1 MSFSRFLS
9 VRPELNRPSPCI
21 RHVLYEYDGPKL
33 VLAVDEHERQ
43 VIGVVVDESFEEG
56 VTRWVFAPAAP
67 ADVVA
72 LLEGGTG
79 LRELFTKGTVRI
91 FDLGPKDPTLWE
103 LDGASLADE
112 YLPDAD
118 ATLPE
123 LTPAAREQLLSEQRR
138 LANEQQR
145 PTWADALTNVFIALR
160 KQEPKP
166 LLPLLIAMSGTA
178 VTEAELAAFVRGAD
192 ENESALTQG
201 RMALAKWDN
210 QDVYVDASGN
220 PTIARTKERRAA
232 IYANLALSEEVEAA
246 FTERVDV
253 PEVPAIV
260 ISKTFEPWYAEER
273 KRRTSVYWDDYEKYL
288 RDVKKWPASSI
299 SSLDETTTEVI
310 ERLSRPTRP
319 EAKQTKGLVV
329 GYVQSGKTANFT
341 GVVAKAI
348 DAGYRLIIVL
358 TGTIEILR
366 SQTQR
371 RMDMELMGV
380 ENILAGQDQTDPVV
394 AKELDY
400 QQDDDWKV
408 GRFVRHGAALE
419 QPGVVEIA
427 RVTSHHSDYKR
438 LPQAMTKL
446 KFARKNKQ
454 KPLNDEDNLFHSGAY
469 VAVIKKNS
477 APLKKLIQDL
487 KPLKNDLAE
496 LPVLIIDDE
505 SDQASVDTTNPAK
518 WKKSSAENRKRTTIN
533 QLITEILKIC
543 PRAQY
548 VGYTAT
554 PFANVFVD
562 PDDERD
568 LFPADFVL
576 SLHRPPGYMGVQEF
590 HDVGKRWD
598 DEEQSVANS
607 NEKAHVR
614 PLVGDADTN
623 PDSRTEELQEA
634 LDAWVLSGAIKKFR
648 EVKDSLTYRYRHHTM
663 LVHESV
669 KKDDHSEAADDVRA
683 LWREAKFNSSEGF
696 ARLQKLYSEDFLPVM
711 KARANGAPI
720 PSSFDELK
728 PFIGTA
734 LAEIGIDADPVLI
747 VNSDKEI
754 QTQQKK
760 LDFEAA
766 KVWRILVGGT
776 QLSRGFT
783 VEGLTISYFR
793 RKAGQADTLM
803 QAGRW
808 FGFRPGYQ
816 DLVRLYIRRD
826 FKVDLYAA
834 FEALLMDEEA
844 FRDELS
850 KYAGFDENGMPM
862 LEPRQIPPLVSQ
874 HLPWLKPTARN
885 KMWNAVIANKAPT
898 GIQDLY
904 GLPVRGSDE
913 NRKNFENVVIPLLG
927 HATSEVMLPYELDG
941 KSALQQRAR
950 VGLFGAEQFLKLF
963 EKLYW
968 HPEYEANI
976 KPLRGFIQKAT
987 DDKKI
992 IDWAVVW
999 TWPNTEGR
1007 LVDIPELGGAVSVVR
1022 RKRRVGRI
1030 DFIGSDRKHRAAAM
1044 PITLGKT
1051 VAPLGESPTRGV
1063 VLVSI
1068 VPDREPDEVTTPIKR
1083 EELVGLISIAVP
1095 VKAAPRSNLIQWT
1108 VINSAKPDDVVVDQS
1123 KE

>member
-1 MSFSRFLS
+1 
-9 VRPELNRPSPCI
+9 
-21 RHVLYEYDGPKL
+21 
-33 VLAVDEHERQ
+33 
-43 VIGVVVDESFEEG
+43 
-56 VTRWVFAPAAP
+56 VT
-67 ADVVA
+67 D
-72 LLEGGTG
+72 
-79 LRELFTKGTVRI
+79 
-91 FDLGPKDPTLWE
+91 
-103 LDGASLADE
+103 
-112 YLPDAD
+112 
-118 ATLPE
+118 
-123 LTPAAREQLLSEQRR
+123 
-138 LANEQQR
+138 QR
-145 PTWADALTNVFIALR
+145 PAWADALTNAFVALKNQR
-160 KQEPKP
+160 PTPPLGP
-166 LLPLLIAMSGTA
+166 LLTALAGTA
-178 VTEAELAAFVRGAD
+178 VGDAELVAFIQRAD
-192 ENESALTQG
+192 ENEPALTQA
-201 RMALAKWDN
+201 RIALAKWDS
-210 QDVYVDASGN
+210 QDEYLDQGG
-220 PTIARTKERRAA
+220 PITPARTQERRAA
-232 IYANLALSEEVEAA
+232 IYARLGLSTEVAQA
-246 FTERVDV
+246 FTERI
-253 PEVPAIV
+253 EVFEKPSTT
-260 ISKTFEPWYAEER
+260 ISKVFEPWYAAER
-273 KRRTSVYWDDYEKYL
+273 KLRTSVYWDDYETYL

-341 GVVAKAI
+341 GVVAKGI

-366 SQTQR
+366 AQTQR

-380 ENILAGQDQTDPVV
+380 ENILAGQDPTDPAV

-400 QQDDDWKV
+400 QQDEEWKAK
-408 GRFVRHGAALE
+408 RFVKHGEALNL
-419 QPGVVEIA
+419 PGVVEIA
-427 RVTSHHSDYKR
+427 RVTSHRSDYKR

-454 KPLNDEDNLFHSGAY
+454 KPLNDDENLFHSGAY
-469 VAVIKKNS
+469 VAIIKKNP

-505 SDQASVDTTNPAK
+505 SDQASVDTTNPKK
-518 WKKSSAENRKRTTIN
+518 WKKGSPENRKRTTIN
-533 QLITEILKIC
+533 QLITGILAIC

-598 DEEQSVANS
+598 DEEKTVASS
-607 NEKAHVR
+607 NEKAHIR
-614 PLVGDADTN
+614 SLVGDVDTN
-623 PDSRTEELQEA
+623 PVGRLKELQEA
-634 LDAWVLSGAIKKFR
+634 LDAWVLSGAIKKYR
-648 EVKDSLTYRYRHHTM
+648 EANSELSYRHHTM

-669 KKDDHSEAADDVRA
+669 KRGAHADTAADVRS
-683 LWREAKFNSSEGF
+683 LWSKAKFNSSEGF
-696 ARLQKLYSEDFLPVM
+696 ARLKQLYNDDFMPVM
-711 KARANGAPI
+711 EARAAGAPI
-720 PSSFDELK
+720 PTSFEELK
-728 PFIGTA
+728 PYIGTA
-734 LAEIGIDADPVLI
+734 LAAITIDGDPVLI

-754 QTQQKK
+754 QAQQKK
-760 LDFEAA
+760 LDFEAD

-826 FKVDLYAA
+826 PQDILFDLYEA

-844 FRDELS
+844 FRAELS
-850 KYAGFDENGMPM
+850 QYAGFDEHGMPM

-898 GIQDLY
+898 DIQDLY
-904 GLPVRGSDE
+904 GLPEKGSEE
-913 NRKNFENVVIPLLG
+913 NRKNFDNVVVPLLT
-927 HATSEVMLPYELDG
+927 HATTEVMLPYELDG
-941 KSALQQRAR
+941 KSGQQRAR
-950 VGLFGAEQFLKLF
+950 VGLVDAAQFNQLF
-963 EKLYW
+963 NQLVW

-976 KPLRGFIQKAT
+976 KAFRFFIKKAT
-987 DDKKI
+987 SGKMI
-992 IDWAVVW
+992 TDWAVVW
-999 TWPNTEGR
+999 TWPNTGGR
-1007 LVDIPELGGAVSVVR
+1007 LFGIPELGGDISIVT
-1022 RKRRVGRI
+1022 RKRRGGRI
-1030 DFIGSDRKHRAAAM
+1030 DFVGSDRKHRAAAR
-1044 PITLGKT
+1044 PIALGEA
-1051 VAPLGESPTRGV
+1051 VAPLGKSATRGV
-1063 VLVSI
+1063 ILVSI
-1068 VPDREPDEVTTPIKR
+1068 VPDRKPDDPTKPVGR
-1083 EELVGLISIAVP
+1083 NELVGLISIAVP
-1095 VKAAPRSNLIQWT
+1095 TKAVPRSALIQWT
-1108 VINSAKPDDVVVDQS
+1108 VINSAKPDDVVVDQ
-1123 KE
+1123 KP

>member
-1 MSFSRFLS
+1 MT
-9 VRPELNRPSPCI
+9 E
-21 RHVLYEYDGPKL
+21 
-33 VLAVDEHERQ
+33 
-43 VIGVVVDESFEEG
+43 
-56 VTRWVFAPAAP
+56 T
-67 ADVVA
+67 
-72 LLEGGTG
+72 
-79 LRELFTKGTVRI
+79 
-91 FDLGPKDPTLWE
+91 
-103 LDGASLADE
+103 
-112 YLPDAD
+112 
-118 ATLPE
+118 
-123 LTPAAREQLLSEQRR
+123 
-138 LANEQQR
+138 R
-145 PTWADALTNVFIALR
+145 PTWADALTNVFVAL
-160 KQEPKP
+160 KNQQPTPLGP
-166 LLPLLIAMSGTA
+166 LLKALASTS
-178 VTEAELAAFVRGAD
+178 VSNEELAAFVHQAD
-192 ENESALTQG
+192 ENESALTQA

-210 QDVYVDASGN
+210 QAEYVGQDGGTTL
-220 PTIARTKERRAA
+220 PRTQERRAA
-232 IYANLALSEEVEAA
+232 IYASLGFSDEVAAA
-246 FTERVDV
+246 FTARV
-253 PEVPAIV
+253 EVFEAPAIV
-260 ISKTFEPWYAEER
+260 ISKVFEPWYAKER
-273 KRRTSVYWDDYEKYL
+273 KLRTSVYWDDYEAYL
-288 RDVKKWPASSI
+288 RDVKKWPAPSI

-341 GVVAKAI
+341 GVVAKGI

-366 SQTQR
+366 AQTQR

-380 ENILAGQDQTDPVV
+380 ENILAGQDPNDPAV

-400 QQDDDWKV
+400 QQDEEWKAE
-408 GRFVRHGAALE
+408 RFVKHGDALTL
-419 QPGVVEIA
+419 PGVVEIA
-427 RVTSHHSDYKR
+427 RVTSHRSDYKR

-454 KPLNDEDNLFHSGAY
+454 KPLNDEENLFHSGAY

-518 WKKSSAENRKRTTIN
+518 WKKGSAENRKRTTIN
-533 QLITEILKIC
+533 GLITEILHIC

-576 SLHRPPGYMGVQEF
+576 SLHRPPGYMGVREF

-598 DEEQSVANS
+598 DEERTVANS
-607 NEKAHVR
+607 NELAHIR
-614 PLVGDADTN
+614 PLVGDADTD
-623 PDSRTEELQEA
+623 PAGRIEELQEA
-634 LDAWVLSGAIKKFR
+634 LDAWVLAGAIKKYR
-648 EVKDSLTYRYRHHTM
+648 EANSGLRYRHHTM

-669 KKDDHSEAADDVRA
+669 KKNDHTVTAADVRS
-683 LWREAKFNSSEGF
+683 LWSKAKFNSSEGF
-696 ARLQKLYSEDFLPVM
+696 ARLEKLYNDDFLPVM
-711 KARANGAPI
+711 KARADGAPI
-720 PSSFDELK
+720 PGTFEKLK

-734 LAEIGIDADPVLI
+734 LAAITIDGDPVLI

-754 QTQQKK
+754 QAQQKK
-760 LDFEAA
+760 LDFEAD

-826 FKVDLYAA
+826 SNVDLYEA

-844 FRDELS
+844 FRAELS
-850 KYAGFDENGMPM
+850 QYAGFDEDDMPL

-898 GIQDLY
+898 DIQALY
-904 GLPVRGSDE
+904 GLPERGSKE
-913 NRKNFENVVIPLLG
+913 NHKNFADVVVPLLA
-927 HATSEVMLPYELDG
+927 HATTDVELPYELDG
-941 KSALQQRAR
+941 KAGLKQRAR
-950 VGLFGAEQFLKLF
+950 IGVVGAQEFGQLFDQLA
-963 EKLYW
+963 W

-976 KPLRGFIQKAT
+976 KAFRGFIKKAT
-987 DDKKI
+987 DDQKI
-992 IDWAVVW
+992 TDWAVVW
-999 TWPNTEGR
+999 TWPNTGGR
-1007 LVDIPELGGAVSVVR
+1007 VFDVPELGGDISIVK
-1022 RKRRVGRI
+1022 RKRRAGRI
-1030 DFIGSDRKHRAAAM
+1030 DFVGSDRKHRAAAR
-1044 PITLGKT
+1044 PI
-1051 VAPLGESPTRGV
+1051 ALGEPVAALGASATRGV
-1063 VLVSI
+1063 ILVSV
-1068 VPDREPDEVTTPIKR
+1068 VPDREPDDATKAVDRKD
-1083 EELVGLISIAVP
+1083 LVGLISIAVP
-1095 VKAAPRSNLIQWT
+1095 AEAVPRSDLIQWT
-1108 VINSAKPDDVVVDQS
+1108 VINSAKPDEVAVDRA
-1123 KE
+1123 EG

>member
-1 MSFSRFLS
+1 MT
-9 VRPELNRPSPCI
+9 E
-21 RHVLYEYDGPKL
+21 
-33 VLAVDEHERQ
+33 
-43 VIGVVVDESFEEG
+43 
-56 VTRWVFAPAAP
+56 T
-67 ADVVA
+67 
-72 LLEGGTG
+72 
-79 LRELFTKGTVRI
+79 
-91 FDLGPKDPTLWE
+91 
-103 LDGASLADE
+103 
-112 YLPDAD
+112 
-118 ATLPE
+118 
-123 LTPAAREQLLSEQRR
+123 
-138 LANEQQR
+138 R
-145 PTWADALTNVFIALR
+145 PTWADALTNVFVAL
-160 KQEPKP
+160 KNQQPTPLGP
-166 LLPLLIAMSGTA
+166 LLKALASTS
-178 VTEAELAAFVRGAD
+178 VSNEELAAFVHQAD
-192 ENESALTQG
+192 ENESALTQA

-210 QDVYVDASGN
+210 QAEYVGQDGGTTL
-220 PTIARTKERRAA
+220 PRTQERRAA
-232 IYANLALSEEVEAA
+232 IYASLGFSDEVAAA
-246 FTERVDV
+246 FTARV
-253 PEVPAIV
+253 EVFEAPAIV
-260 ISKTFEPWYAEER
+260 ISKVFEPWYAKER
-273 KRRTSVYWDDYEKYL
+273 KLRTSVYWDDYEAYL
-288 RDVKKWPASSI
+288 RDVKKWPAPSI

-341 GVVAKAI
+341 GVVAKGI

-366 SQTQR
+366 AQTQR

-380 ENILAGQDQTDPVV
+380 ENILAGQDPNDPAV

-400 QQDDDWKV
+400 QQDEEWKAE
-408 GRFVRHGAALE
+408 RFVKHGDALTL
-419 QPGVVEIA
+419 PGVVEIA
-427 RVTSHHSDYKR
+427 RVTSHRSDYKR

-454 KPLNDEDNLFHSGAY
+454 KPLNDEENLFHSGAY

-518 WKKSSAENRKRTTIN
+518 WKKGSAENRKRTTIN
-533 QLITEILKIC
+533 GLITEILHIC

-576 SLHRPPGYMGVQEF
+576 SLHRPPGYMGVREF

-598 DEEQSVANS
+598 DEERTVANS
-607 NEKAHVR
+607 NELAHIR
-614 PLVGDADTN
+614 PLVGDADTD
-623 PDSRTEELQEA
+623 PAGRIEELQEA
-634 LDAWVLSGAIKKFR
+634 LDAWVLAGAIKKYR
-648 EVKDSLTYRYRHHTM
+648 EANSGLRYRHHTM

-669 KKDDHSEAADDVRA
+669 KKNDHTVTAADVRS
-683 LWREAKFNSSEGF
+683 LWSKAKFNSSEGF
-696 ARLQKLYSEDFLPVM
+696 ARLEKLYNDDFLPVM
-711 KARANGAPI
+711 KARADGAPI
-720 PSSFDELK
+720 PGTFEKLK

-734 LAEIGIDADPVLI
+734 LAAITIDGDPVLI

-754 QTQQKK
+754 QAQQKK
-760 LDFEAA
+760 LDFEAD

-826 FKVDLYAA
+826 SNVDLYEA

-844 FRDELS
+844 FRAELS
-850 KYAGFDENGMPM
+850 QYAGFDEDDMPL

-898 GIQDLY
+898 DIQDLY
-904 GLPVRGSDE
+904 GLPERGSKE
-913 NRKNFENVVIPLLG
+913 NHKNFADVVVPLLA
-927 HATSEVMLPYELDG
+927 HATTDVELPYELDG
-941 KSALQQRAR
+941 KAGLKQRAR
-950 VGLFGAEQFLKLF
+950 IGVVGAQEFGQLFDQLA
-963 EKLYW
+963 W

-976 KPLRGFIQKAT
+976 KAFRGFIKKAT
-987 DDKKI
+987 DDQKI
-992 IDWAVVW
+992 TDWAVVW
-999 TWPNTEGR
+999 TWPNTGGR
-1007 LVDIPELGGAVSVVR
+1007 VFDVPELGGDISIVK
-1022 RKRRVGRI
+1022 RKRRAGRI
-1030 DFIGSDRKHRAAAM
+1030 DFVGSDRKHRAAAR
-1044 PITLGKT
+1044 PI
-1051 VAPLGESPTRGV
+1051 ALGEPVAALGASATRGV
-1063 VLVSI
+1063 ILVSV
-1068 VPDREPDEVTTPIKR
+1068 VPDREPDDATKAVDRKD
-1083 EELVGLISIAVP
+1083 LVGLISIAVP
-1095 VKAAPRSNLIQWT
+1095 AEAVPRSDLIQWT
-1108 VINSAKPDDVVVDQS
+1108 VINSAKPDEVAVDRA
-1123 KE
+1123 EG

>member
-1 MSFSRFLS
+1 VS
-9 VRPELNRPSPCI
+9 
-21 RHVLYEYDGPKL
+21 D
-33 VLAVDEHERQ
+33 
-43 VIGVVVDESFEEG
+43 
-56 VTRWVFAPAAP
+56 
-67 ADVVA
+67 
-72 LLEGGTG
+72 
-79 LRELFTKGTVRI
+79 
-91 FDLGPKDPTLWE
+91 
-103 LDGASLADE
+103 
-112 YLPDAD
+112 
-118 ATLPE
+118 
-123 LTPAAREQLLSEQRR
+123 
-138 LANEQQR
+138 QR
-145 PTWADALTNVFIALR
+145 PVWADALTNVFIAL
-160 KQEPKP
+160 KNQQPTS
-166 LLPLLIAMSGTA
+166 LLPLLAAMSGLA
-178 VTEAELAAFVRGAD
+178 VTEADLARFVREAD
-192 ENESALTQG
+192 ENELALTQA

-210 QDVYVDASGN
+210 QEDFLAGDGS
-220 PTIARTKERRAA
+220 TTQARTQDRRAA
-232 IYANLALSEEVEAA
+232 IYARLGLSDEAAAA
-246 FTERVDV
+246 FTERVEV
-253 PEVPAIV
+253 FEVPSIV
-260 ISKTFEPWYAEER
+260 ISKSFEPWYAEER
-273 KRRTSVYWDDYEKYL
+273 KLRTSVYWDDYEAYL

-380 ENILAGQDQTDPVV
+380 ENILAGQDPTDPVV

-400 QQDDDWKV
+400 QQDEDWKA
-408 GRFVRHGAALE
+408 GRFVKHGAALAL
-419 QPGVVEIA
+419 PGVVEIS

-454 KPLNDEDNLFHSGAY
+454 KPLNDEENLFHSGAY

-487 KPLKNDLAE
+487 KPLKSDLAE

-518 WKKSSAENRKRTTIN
+518 WKKGSAENRKRTTIN
-533 QLITEILKIC
+533 QLITEILQIC

-598 DEEQSVANS
+598 DEARTVANS
-607 NEKAHVR
+607 NELAHVR
-614 PLVGDADTN
+614 PLVGDVDTD
-623 PDSRTEELQEA
+623 PQARIEELQEA
-634 LDAWVLSGAIKKFR
+634 LDAWVLSGAIKKYR
-648 EVKDSLTYRYRHHTM
+648 EANAEVTYRHHTM

-669 KKDDHSEAADDVRA
+669 NRGDHVDTATDVRA
-683 LWREAKFNSSEGF
+683 LWAKAKFNSSEGF
-696 ARLQKLYSEDFLPVM
+696 QRLQKLYTRDFLPVM
-711 KARANGAPI
+711 VARAESAPI
-720 PSSFDELK
+720 PSSFDDVK
-728 PFIGTA
+728 HFIGIA
-734 LAEIGIDADPVLI
+734 LAEITIDGDPVLI

-754 QTQQKK
+754 QAQQKK
-760 LDFEAA
+760 LDFEAD

-826 FKVDLYAA
+826 AQVDLYEA

-844 FRDELS
+844 FRAELNQ
-850 KYAGFDENGMPM
+850 YAGIDENGMPM

-898 GIQDLY
+898 DVQDLY
-904 GLPVRGSDE
+904 GLPERGRGE
-913 NRKNFENVVIPLLG
+913 NQKNFDDVVIPLLKL
-927 HATSEVMLPYELDG
+927 ATTEVMLPYELDG
-941 KSALQQRAR
+941 KAGLEQRAR
-950 VGLFGAEQFLKLF
+950 VGLVDTTEFFQLF
-963 EKLYW
+963 EQLEW
-968 HPEYEANI
+968 HPEYEPNI
-976 KPLRGFIQKAT
+976 KAFRGFIKKAN
-987 DDKKI
+987 DGRKI
-992 IDWAVVW
+992 TDWAVVW
-999 TWPNTEGR
+999 TLPNTAGR
-1007 LVDIPELGGAVSVVR
+1007 VFELPELGGDIAVVK
-1022 RKRRVGRI
+1022 RKRRAGRI
-1030 DFIGSDRKHRAAAM
+1030 DFVGSDRKHRAAAR
-1044 PITLGKT
+1044 PIALGEY
-1051 VAPLGESPTRGV
+1051 VDPLGQSPTRGV
-1063 VLVSI
+1063 VLISVVS
-1068 VPDREPDEVTTPIKR
+1068 DRNSDDAGNPITR
-1083 EELVGLISIAVP
+1083 EELVGLLSIAVP
-1095 VKAAPRSNLIQWT
+1095 VKAVPRSNLIQWT
-1108 VINSAKPDDVVVDQS
+1108 VINSAKPEDVVIDQPN
-1123 KE
+1123 

>member
-1 MSFSRFLS
+1 MCRSACCRSS
-9 VRPELNRPSPCI
+9 SPELPR
-21 RHVLYEYDGPKL
+21 
-33 VLAVDEHERQ
+33 
-43 VIGVVVDESFEEG
+43 
-56 VTRWVFAPAAP
+56 P
-67 ADVVA
+67 AD
-72 LLEGGTG
+72 G
-79 LRELFTKGTVRI
+79 LF
-91 FDLGPKDPTLWE
+91 
-103 LDGASLADE
+103 
-112 YLPDAD
+112 
-118 ATLPE
+118 
-123 LTPAAREQLLSEQRR
+123 RR
-138 LANEQQR
+138 
-145 PTWADALTNVFIALR
+145 
-160 KQEPKP
+160 
-166 LLPLLIAMSGTA
+166 
-178 VTEAELAAFVRGAD
+178 
-192 ENESALTQG
+192 
-201 RMALAKWDN
+201 WDN
-210 QDVYVDASGN
+210 QAEYVGQDGGTTL
-220 PTIARTKERRAA
+220 PRTQERRAA
-232 IYANLALSEEVEAA
+232 IYASLGFSDEVAAA
-246 FTERVDV
+246 FTARV
-253 PEVPAIV
+253 EVFEAPAIV
-260 ISKTFEPWYAEER
+260 ISKVFEPWYAKER
-273 KRRTSVYWDDYEKYL
+273 KLRTSVYWDDYEAYL
-288 RDVKKWPASSI
+288 RDVKKWPAPSI

-341 GVVAKAI
+341 GVVAKGI

-366 SQTQR
+366 AQTQR

-380 ENILAGQDQTDPVV
+380 ENILAGQDPNDPAV

-400 QQDDDWKV
+400 QQDEEWKAE
-408 GRFVRHGAALE
+408 RFVKHGDALTL
-419 QPGVVEIA
+419 PGVVEIA
-427 RVTSHHSDYKR
+427 RVTSHRSDYKR

-454 KPLNDEDNLFHSGAY
+454 KPLNDEENLFHSGAY

-518 WKKSSAENRKRTTIN
+518 WKKGSAENRKRTTIN
-533 QLITEILKIC
+533 GLITEILHIC

-576 SLHRPPGYMGVQEF
+576 SLHRPPGYMGVREF

-598 DEEQSVANS
+598 DEERTVANS
-607 NEKAHVR
+607 NELAHIR
-614 PLVGDADTN
+614 PLVGDADTD
-623 PDSRTEELQEA
+623 PAGRIEELQEA
-634 LDAWVLSGAIKKFR
+634 LDAWVLAGAIKKYR
-648 EVKDSLTYRYRHHTM
+648 EANSGLRYRHHTM

-669 KKDDHSEAADDVRA
+669 KKNDHTVTAADVRS
-683 LWREAKFNSSEGF
+683 LWSKAKFNSSEGF
-696 ARLQKLYSEDFLPVM
+696 ARLEKLYNDDFLPVM
-711 KARANGAPI
+711 KARADGAPI
-720 PSSFDELK
+720 PGTFEKLK
-728 PFIGTA
+728 PFIGSA
-734 LAEIGIDADPVLI
+734 LAAITIDGDPVLI

-754 QTQQKK
+754 QAQQKK
-760 LDFEAA
+760 LDFEAD

-826 FKVDLYAA
+826 SNVDLYEA

-844 FRDELS
+844 FRAELS
-850 KYAGFDENGMPM
+850 QYAGFDEDDMPL

-898 GIQDLY
+898 DIQDLY
-904 GLPVRGSDE
+904 GLPERGSKE
-913 NRKNFENVVIPLLG
+913 NHKNFADVVVPLLA
-927 HATSEVMLPYELDG
+927 HATTDVELPYELDG
-941 KSALQQRAR
+941 KAGLKQRAR
-950 VGLFGAEQFLKLF
+950 IGVVGAQEFGQLFDQLA
-963 EKLYW
+963 W

-976 KPLRGFIQKAT
+976 KAFRGFIKKAT
-987 DDKKI
+987 DDQKI
-992 IDWAVVW
+992 TDWAVVW
-999 TWPNTEGR
+999 TWPNTGGR
-1007 LVDIPELGGAVSVVR
+1007 VFDVPELGGDISIVK
-1022 RKRRVGRI
+1022 RKRRAGRI
-1030 DFIGSDRKHRAAAM
+1030 DFVGSDRKHRAAAR
-1044 PITLGKT
+1044 PI
-1051 VAPLGESPTRGV
+1051 ALGEPVAALGASATRGV
-1063 VLVSI
+1063 ILVSV
-1068 VPDREPDEVTTPIKR
+1068 VPDREPDDATKAVDRKD
-1083 EELVGLISIAVP
+1083 LVGLISIAVP
-1095 VKAAPRSNLIQWT
+1095 AEAVPRSDLIQWT
-1108 VINSAKPDDVVVDQS
+1108 VINSAKPDEVAVDRA
-1123 KE
+1123 EG

>member
-1 MSFSRFLS
+1 M
-9 VRPELNRPSPCI
+9 
-21 RHVLYEYDGPKL
+21 
-33 VLAVDEHERQ
+33 
-43 VIGVVVDESFEEG
+43 
-56 VTRWVFAPAAP
+56 T
-67 ADVVA
+67 
-72 LLEGGTG
+72 
-79 LRELFTKGTVRI
+79 
-91 FDLGPKDPTLWE
+91 
-103 LDGASLADE
+103 
-112 YLPDAD
+112 
-118 ATLPE
+118 
-123 LTPAAREQLLSEQRR
+123 EQRP
-138 LANEQQR
+138 A
-145 PTWADALTNVFIALR
+145 WADALTNVFVAL
-160 KQEPKP
+160 KNQQPTPLGP
-166 LLPLLIAMSGTA
+166 LLAALAGTD
-178 VTEAELAAFVRGAD
+178 VSEEDLAAFIREAD
-192 ENESALTQG
+192 ENEPALTQA

-210 QDVYVDASGN
+210 QDEDLEGLATA
-220 PTIARTKERRAA
+220 PRTKERRAA
-232 IYANLALSEEVEAA
+232 IYAGLSLSTEVAAA
-246 FTERVDV
+246 FTARV
-253 PEVPAIV
+253 EVFEIPAVV
-260 ISKTFEPWYAEER
+260 ISKVFEPWYPAER
-273 KRRTSVYWDDYEKYL
+273 NLRTSVYWDDYEAYL

-299 SSLDETTTEVI
+299 SSLDGTTTEVI

-341 GVVAKAI
+341 GVIAKAI

-366 SQTQR
+366 AQTQR

-380 ENILAGQDQTDPVV
+380 ENILAGQDPTDPAV

-400 QQDDDWKV
+400 QQDEEWKAE
-408 GRFVRHGAALE
+408 RFVKHGDALTL
-419 QPGVVEIA
+419 PGVVEIA
-427 RVTSHHSDYKR
+427 RVTSHRSDYKR

-454 KPLNDEDNLFHSGAY
+454 KPLNDEENLFHSGAY
-469 VAVIKKNS
+469 VAVIKKNP

-518 WKKSSAENRKRTTIN
+518 WKKGSTENRKRTTIN
-533 QLITEILKIC
+533 QLITEILEIC

-598 DEEQSVANS
+598 DEEKTVANS
-607 NEKAHVR
+607 NELAHIR
-614 PLVGDADTN
+614 PLVGDVGND
-623 PDSRTEELQEA
+623 PDRRIEELREA
-634 LDAWVLSGAIKKFR
+634 LDAWVLSGAIKKYR
-648 EVKDSLTYRYRHHTM
+648 EANSDITYRHHTM

-669 KKDDHSEAADDVRA
+669 KKDEHADTAADVRS
-683 LWREAKFNSSEGF
+683 LWSKTQFTSSEGF
-696 ARLQKLYSEDFLPVM
+696 ARLQKLYDNDFLPVM
-711 KARANGAPI
+711 KARAASGAPI
-720 PSSFDELK
+720 PTSFDELK
-728 PFIGTA
+728 PFIGVA
-734 LAEIGIDADPVLI
+734 LAEITIDGDPLLI

-754 QTQQKK
+754 QAQQKK
-760 LDFEAA
+760 LDFEAD
-766 KVWRILVGGT
+766 KVWRILIGGT

-826 FKVDLYAA
+826 AQVDLFEA

-850 KYAGFDENGMPM
+850 QYAGFDENGMPL

-898 GIQDLY
+898 DIQDLY
-904 GLPVRGSDE
+904 GLPERGSE
-913 NRKNFENVVIPLLG
+913 KNRKNFDDVVVPLLT
-927 HATSEVMLPYELDG
+927 HAKTEVMLPYELDG
-941 KSALQQRAR
+941 KSGLQQRAR
-950 VGLFGAEQFLKLF
+950 VGLIGADEFLQLFGKLA
-963 EKLYW
+963 W

-976 KPLRGFIQKAT
+976 KAFRGFIKKAT

-992 IDWAVVW
+992 TDWAVVW
-999 TWPNTEGR
+999 TWPNMEGR
-1007 LVDIPELGGAVSVVR
+1007 QFYLAELGGEISIVK
-1022 RKRRVGRI
+1022 RKRRAGRI
-1030 DFIGSDRKHRAAAM
+1030 DFVGSDRKHRAAAR
-1044 PITLGKT
+1044 PIALGQP
-1051 VAPLGESPTRGV
+1051 VAPLGESSTRGV
-1063 VLVSI
+1063 VLISV
-1068 VPDREPDEVTTPIKR
+1068 VPDRDPDDATKPVDR
-1083 EELVGLISIAVP
+1083 GELAGLISIAVP
-1095 VKAAPRSNLIQWT
+1095 AKAVPRSNLIQWT
-1108 VINSAKPDDVVVDQS
+1108 VINSAKPDEVVVDQPAQ
-1123 KE
+1123 

>member
-1 MSFSRFLS
+1 
-9 VRPELNRPSPCI
+9 
-21 RHVLYEYDGPKL
+21 
-33 VLAVDEHERQ
+33 
-43 VIGVVVDESFEEG
+43 
-56 VTRWVFAPAAP
+56 VT
-67 ADVVA
+67 
-72 LLEGGTG
+72 ET
-79 LRELFTKGTVRI
+79 
-91 FDLGPKDPTLWE
+91 
-103 LDGASLADE
+103 
-112 YLPDAD
+112 
-118 ATLPE
+118 
-123 LTPAAREQLLSEQRR
+123 
-138 LANEQQR
+138 R
-145 PTWADALTNVFIALR
+145 PTWADALTNVFVAL
-160 KQEPKP
+160 KNQQPTPLGP
-166 LLPLLIAMSGTA
+166 LLKALASTS
-178 VTEAELAAFVRGAD
+178 VSNEELAAFVHQAD
-192 ENESALTQG
+192 ENESALTQA

-210 QDVYVDASGN
+210 QAEYVGQDGGTTL
-220 PTIARTKERRAA
+220 PRTQERRAA
-232 IYANLALSEEVEAA
+232 IYASLGFSDEVAAA
-246 FTERVDV
+246 FTARV
-253 PEVPAIV
+253 EVFEAPAIV
-260 ISKTFEPWYAEER
+260 ISKVFEPWYAKER
-273 KRRTSVYWDDYEKYL
+273 KLRTSVYWDDYEAYL
-288 RDVKKWPASSI
+288 RDVKKWPAPSI

-341 GVVAKAI
+341 GVVAKGI

-366 SQTQR
+366 AQTQR

-380 ENILAGQDQTDPVV
+380 ENILAGQDPNDPAV

-400 QQDDDWKV
+400 QQDEEWKAE
-408 GRFVRHGAALE
+408 RFVKHGDALTL
-419 QPGVVEIA
+419 PGVVEIA
-427 RVTSHHSDYKR
+427 RVTSHRSDYKR

-454 KPLNDEDNLFHSGAY
+454 KPLNDEENLFHSGAY

-518 WKKSSAENRKRTTIN
+518 WKKGSAENRKRTTIN
-533 QLITEILKIC
+533 GLITEILHIC

-576 SLHRPPGYMGVQEF
+576 SLHRPPGYMGVREF

-598 DEEQSVANS
+598 DEERTVANS
-607 NEKAHVR
+607 NELAHIR
-614 PLVGDADTN
+614 PLVGDADTD
-623 PDSRTEELQEA
+623 PAGRIEELQEA
-634 LDAWVLSGAIKKFR
+634 LDAWVLAGAIKKYR
-648 EVKDSLTYRYRHHTM
+648 EANSGLRYRHHTM

-669 KKDDHSEAADDVRA
+669 KKNDHTVTAADVRS
-683 LWREAKFNSSEGF
+683 LWSKAKFNSSEGF
-696 ARLQKLYSEDFLPVM
+696 ARLEKLYNDDFLPVM
-711 KARANGAPI
+711 KARADGAPI
-720 PSSFDELK
+720 PGTFEKLK

-734 LAEIGIDADPVLI
+734 LAAITIDGDPVLI

-754 QTQQKK
+754 QAQQKK
-760 LDFEAA
+760 LDFEAD

-826 FKVDLYAA
+826 SNVDLYEA

-844 FRDELS
+844 FRAELS
-850 KYAGFDENGMPM
+850 QYAGFDEDDMPL

-898 GIQDLY
+898 DIQDLY
-904 GLPVRGSDE
+904 GLPERGSKE
-913 NRKNFENVVIPLLG
+913 NHKNFADVVVPLLA
-927 HATSEVMLPYELDG
+927 HATTDVELPYELDG
-941 KSALQQRAR
+941 KAGLKQRAR
-950 VGLFGAEQFLKLF
+950 IGVVGAQEFGQLFDQLA
-963 EKLYW
+963 W

-976 KPLRGFIQKAT
+976 KAFRGFIKKAT
-987 DDKKI
+987 DDQKI
-992 IDWAVVW
+992 TDWAVVW
-999 TWPNTEGR
+999 TWPNTGGR
-1007 LVDIPELGGAVSVVR
+1007 VFDVPELGGDISIVK
-1022 RKRRVGRI
+1022 RKRRAGRI
-1030 DFIGSDRKHRAAAM
+1030 DFVGSDRKHRAAAR
-1044 PITLGKT
+1044 PI
-1051 VAPLGESPTRGV
+1051 ALGEPVAALGASATRGV
-1063 VLVSI
+1063 ILVSV
-1068 VPDREPDEVTTPIKR
+1068 VPDREPDDATKAVDRKD
-1083 EELVGLISIAVP
+1083 LVGLISIAVP
-1095 VKAAPRSNLIQWT
+1095 AEAVPRSDLIQWT
-1108 VINSAKPDDVVVDQS
+1108 VINSAKPDEVAVDRA
-1123 KE
+1123 EG